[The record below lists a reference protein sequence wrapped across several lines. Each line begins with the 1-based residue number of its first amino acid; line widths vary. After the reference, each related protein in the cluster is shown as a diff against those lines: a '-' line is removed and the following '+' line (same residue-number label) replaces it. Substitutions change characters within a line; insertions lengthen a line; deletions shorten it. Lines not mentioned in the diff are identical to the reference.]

1 MLSAEIVQAFRDGQ
15 RVFNDLV
22 VSDLEALGQGHSL
35 MAYASLILVGFLYGV
50 VHAVGPGH
58 GKVVVSSYVLANENS
73 LKRGLWVVGLS
84 SLLQAITAIVLV
96 LGFYYLLDVT
106 RSETEHFAGYLEIGS
121 FILIGGVGL
130 VLAAQGA
137 RDFTR
142 IFVPAR
148 PHHHHDHHHSCGC
161 GHAHAP
167 TPAEINPSK
176 GLGALATMIVSI
188 GIRPCSG
195 ALLLLFFSCMAHLTL
210 PGVVA
215 TLAMAAGTAITT
227 GVLAILAVKS
237 RKLALHLVESSEKRL
252 KLAHA
257 GLRLAGGAVIVLMA
271 ALFLT
276 AQLGGDRTP
285 ATASHPLYKSL
296 Q

>member
-22 VSDLEALGQGHSL
+22 LSDIEALREGQAL
-35 MAYASLILVGFLYGV
+35 VAYASLILVGFLYGV

-84 SLLQAITAIVLV
+84 SLLQAITAIALV
-96 LGFYYLLDVT
+96 LGFYYLLDAT
-106 RSETEHFAGYLEIGS
+106 RSEAERVAGFLEIAS

-130 VLAAQGA
+130 VLAAQGLGA
-137 RDFTR
+137 FASLF
-142 IFVPAR
+142 IAAR
-148 PHHHHDHHHSCGC
+148 PHHPSCGC

-167 TPAEINPSK
+167 TPAAINPSK
-176 GLGALATMIVSI
+176 GVGALVAMIFSI

-195 ALLLLFFSCMAHLTL
+195 ALLLLFFSCMAHLTV

-215 TLAMAAGTAITT
+215 TLAMAAGTALTT
-227 GVLAILAVKS
+227 GALAILAVKS

-252 KLAHA
+252 KLVHA
-257 GLRLAGGAVIVLMA
+257 GLRLAGGTVIVLMA
-271 ALFLT
+271 VFFLT
-276 AQLGGDRTP
+276 AQIGGDRMP
-285 ATASHPLYKSL
+285 ATASHPLYRSL